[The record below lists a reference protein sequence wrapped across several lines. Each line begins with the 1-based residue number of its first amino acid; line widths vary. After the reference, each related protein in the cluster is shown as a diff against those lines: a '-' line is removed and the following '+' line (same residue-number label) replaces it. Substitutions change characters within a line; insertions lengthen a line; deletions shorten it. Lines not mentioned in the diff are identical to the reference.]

1 MVSRPILLARLG
13 LLVPAT
19 LAAVVATAALRAP
32 EPARARVVRLV
43 PAPQPRVS
51 PAPTPTP
58 APYVIRR
65 VLPVPGVMRIG
76 DTYWDEA
83 GVPDGPV
90 VITVDLHAQVLSI
103 FRGGYEIGTAAILF
117 GGDDKPTPLGIFPV
131 TQKDADHRS
140 NIYGGAPMP
149 YMMRLTND
157 GISIHGSPNME
168 PGLMTHGCVGVPTA
182 FARKLFAATE
192 KGATVEVTDIA
203 YAGDEPAPRSDAQAT
218 AAANEKARRDLAGF
232 LESR

>member
-13 LLVPAT
+13 LLVPAA

-43 PAPQPRVS
+43 PAPQPRVA
-51 PAPTPTP
+51 PAPTPTSTP

-90 VITVDLHAQVLSI
+90 VITVDLQAKVLSI
-103 FRGGYEIGTAAILF
+103 FRAGYEIGTAAILY
-117 GGDDKPTPLGIFPV
+117 GGDDKPTPLGVYPI
-131 TQKDADHRS
+131 TQKDARHRS
-140 NIYGGAPMP
+140 SIYGGAPMP

-157 GISIHGSPNME
+157 GVSIHGSPGME
-168 PGLMTHGCVGVPTA
+168 AGLMTHGCVGVPVA
-182 FARKLFAATE
+182 FAKKLFGAATLGT
-192 KGATVEVTDIA
+192 KVIVTDGERLDI
-203 YAGDEPAPRSDAQAT
+203 GKPIT
-218 AAANEKARRDLAGF
+218 AA
-232 LESR
+232 

>member
-1 MVSRPILLARLG
+1 MHRRATLLACLG
-13 LLVPAT
+13 LIVPAG
-19 LAAVVATAALRAP
+19 LAAAVALSAHRLP
-32 EPARARVVRLV
+32 EQRPPARIVRPVPPAR
-43 PAPQPRVS
+43 PRAV
-51 PAPTPTP
+51 PTPAQTPAP
-58 APYVIRR
+58 APYVVRR
-65 VLPVPGVMRIG
+65 ILDVPGVMKIG
-76 DTYWDEA
+76 DTYWDES

-103 FRGGYEIGTAAILF
+103 FRGGYEIGTAAILY

-157 GISIHGSPNME
+157 GISIHGSPGME

-182 FARKLFAATE
+182 FAKKLFRAT
-192 KGATVEVTDIA
+192 KLGDKVIVTDGERLDLGKPI
-203 YAGDEPAPRSDAQAT
+203 T
-218 AAANEKARRDLAGF
+218 AA
-232 LESR
+232 

>member
-13 LLVPAT
+13 LLVPAA

-32 EPARARVVRLV
+32 EPARARIVRLV

-90 VITVDLHAQVLSI
+90 VITVDLQAKVLSI
-103 FRGGYEIGTAAILF
+103 FRAGYEIGTAAILY
-117 GGDDKPTPLGIFPV
+117 GGDDKPTPLGVYPI
-131 TQKDADHRS
+131 TQKDARHRS
-140 NIYGGAPMP
+140 SIYGGAPMP
-149 YMMRLTND
+149 WMMRLTND
-157 GISIHGSPNME
+157 GVSIHGSPGME
-168 PGLMTHGCVGVPTA
+168 AGLMTHGCVGVPVA
-182 FARKLFAATE
+182 FAKKLFGAAKLGT
-192 KGATVEVTDIA
+192 KVIVTDGERLDI
-203 YAGDEPAPRSDAQAT
+203 GKPIT
-218 AAANEKARRDLAGF
+218 AA
-232 LESR
+232 